1 MKSFRINLH
10 KKHIPLNS
18 NLILNNQDE
27 YDFHI
32 ETLLFLNNQID
43 IGFKPNYFITFHY
56 RHPSERYSAKKQT
69 NNELGWKDRYGIG
82 KDKSIWK
89 EIPKYNYYDKR
100 RKDYNLIVEDTYEIR
115 NVIAKEL
122 YGINRINHLDK
133 FPPMF
138 FFHELGKAKLQ
149 YHTHLLLPKINI
161 RNNQFNLKTIT
172 ATDLEYEFNNT
183 IRGKRKC
190 FSSWKHIHIREIDNP
205 YVAVS
210 YVNKETTRQHTSLD
224 YQNSIFLNKQLCEHN
239 N

>member
-1 MKSFRINLH
+1 MKSYKINLH
-10 KKHIPLNS
+10 KQHIPLNS
-18 NLILNNQDE
+18 NLILNNQEE
-27 YDFHI
+27 YDYHI

-43 IGFKPNYFITFHY
+43 IGFEPNFFITFHY

-69 NNELGWKDRYGIG
+69 NNAFGWRDRYGIG

-100 RKDYNLIVEDTYEIR
+100 RNDYDLIVEDTYEIR

-122 YGINRINHLDK
+122 YGIKRINHLDK

-149 YHTHLLLPKINI
+149 YHTHLLLPQINI
-161 RNNQFNLKTIT
+161 RNNDFNLKTNSLE
-172 ATDLEYEFNNT
+172 DLEYEFNST
-183 IRGKRKC
+183 IRTKRKC
-190 FSSWKHIHIREIDNP
+190 FSAWKHIHIREIDNP

-210 YVNKETTRQHTSLD
+210 YVNKETTRQHSSLD
-224 YQNSIFLNKQLCEHN
+224 YENSIFLEEHR
-239 N
+239 

>member
-1 MKSFRINLH
+1 MKSFKINLH

-18 NLILNNQDE
+18 NLILNSQEE

-43 IGFKPNYFITFHY
+43 IGFKPDYFITFHY

-69 NNELGWKDRYGIG
+69 NNPLGWRDRYGIG
-82 KDKSIWK
+82 KDKFLWK
-89 EIPKYNYYDKR
+89 EIPKYNYYDK
-100 RKDYNLIVEDTYEIR
+100 IVEDTYEIR

-149 YHTHLLLPKINI
+149 YHTHLMLPKINI
-161 RNNQFNLKTIT
+161 RNNQFNLKTKS
-172 ATDLEYEFNNT
+172 AEDLEYEFNNT

-224 YQNSIFLNKQLCEHN
+224 YQNSIFLTDQK
-239 N
+239 

>member
-1 MKSFRINLH
+1 MKSYKINLH
-10 KKHIPLNS
+10 KQHIPLNS
-18 NLILNNQDE
+18 NLILNNQEE
-27 YDFHI
+27 YDYHI

-43 IGFKPNYFITFHY
+43 IGFEPNFFITFHY

-69 NNELGWKDRYGIG
+69 NNALGWRDRYGIG

-100 RKDYNLIVEDTYEIR
+100 RNDYDLIVEDTYEIR

-122 YGINRINHLDK
+122 YGIKRINHLDK

-149 YHTHLLLPKINI
+149 YHTHLLLPQINI
-161 RNNQFNLKTIT
+161 RNNDFNLKTNSLE
-172 ATDLEYEFNNT
+172 DLEYEFNST
-183 IRGKRKC
+183 IRTKRKC
-190 FSSWKHIHIREIDNP
+190 FSAWKHIHIREIDNP

-210 YVNKETTRQHTSLD
+210 YVNKETTRQHSSLD
-224 YQNSIFLNKQLCEHN
+224 YENSIFLEEHR
-239 N
+239 

>member
-1 MKSFRINLH
+1 MKSFKIKLH
-10 KKHIPLNS
+10 NKHIPLNS
-18 NLILNNQDE
+18 NLILNSQEE

-32 ETLLFLNNQID
+32 ETLLFLNHQID
-43 IGFKPNYFITFHY
+43 IGFKPDYFITFHY

-82 KDKSIWK
+82 KEHSIWK

-100 RKDYNLIVEDTYEIR
+100 RNDYDLIVEDTYEIR
-115 NVIAKEL
+115 NVIAREL
-122 YGINRINHLDK
+122 YGIKRINHLDK

-161 RNNQFNLKTIT
+161 RNDQFNLQTNT
-172 ATDLEYEFNNT
+172 AEELEYEFDET

-190 FSSWKHIHIREIDNP
+190 FSAWKRIHIREVDNP

-210 YVNKETTRQHTSLD
+210 YVNKETTRQHMSLD
-224 YQNSIFLNKQLCEHN
+224 YQNSIFLTEPK
-239 N
+239 